1 MSSTRRRIAGPKPWV
16 VAASAGGLVVA
27 LWLVAGLHRI
37 DPSTQFCVLTGP
49 FLSEGARVKVW
60 NTQGEVEALC
70 RLSANVRPGVAWM
83 PYGGMFD
90 AGGKQRSVNVLT
102 DEAPT
107 DWGGGSGLYD
117 AFVEV
122 ALLAA

>member
-1 MSSTRRRIAGPKPWV
+1 
-16 VAASAGGLVVA
+16 
-27 LWLVAGLHRI
+27 
-37 DPSTQFCVLTGP
+37 
-49 FLSEGARVKVW
+49 
-60 NTQGEVEALC
+60 
-70 RLSANVRPGVAWM
+70 M

>member
-1 MSSTRRRIAGPKPWV
+1 MRDTAHR
-16 VAASAGGLVVA
+16 SALSRGGLSRELA
-27 LWLVAGLHRI
+27 LFA
-37 DPSTQFCVLTGP
+37 Q
-49 FLSEGARVKVW
+49 GARVKVW